1 MKSQL
6 IQSLK
11 QIETPI
17 DSTENQNSVE
27 QKQNQIAAELEMDDF
42 SLSKFNPSGK
52 TLEYD
57 EVAIA
62 KKLTKLNPKTESLS
76 DLQGCI
82 DFANRLVIFKI
93 DNKLGVEVLEKIA
106 SYLSTLTPNQENT
119 KLYIQCVSVWGKLI
133 ECEQMQKW
141 LNSKANEQELAN
153 VFAPYLIDKV
163 ANSTLDFVK
172 ASQPAGWGAH
182 ILYPSKFAV
191 DFMVEANDIINSP
204 VDGEVVEVHSSPYDL
219 NTKIIEYVESCKAG
233 NVDLTRDG
241 ILENMLITD
250 QEVAENTLKLTTDYI
265 KSGANSLNEYI
276 AIHKPGFQRA
286 DGVSIKDGEGNIHTM
301 LHAQATVKVGDSV
314 KQGDQIAQLRYNSGM
329 ADALHVHYEANEPG
343 GRSIP
348 IRNNTAGGASL
359 YTDNLPGLDRYVEFL
374 GANEA

>member
-1 MKSQL
+1 M
-6 IQSLK
+6 QSK
-11 QIETPI
+11 QIHSLEQIDTPI
-17 DSTENQNSVE
+17 DSTEKQNSVE
-27 QKQNQIAAELEMDDF
+27 QKQNQIAAELKMDDF

-57 EVAIA
+57 EVEIA

-133 ECEQMQKW
+133 ECDQMQEW
-141 LNSKANEQELAN
+141 LNSKASEEELAN
-153 VFAPYLIDKV
+153 VFAPYLIDKA
-163 ANSTLDFVK
+163 ANATLDFVK

-182 ILYPSKFAV
+182 VLYPSKFAV

-204 VDGEVVEVHSSPYDL
+204 VEGEVVEVHSSPYDL
-219 NTKIIEYVESCKAG
+219 NQKMIEYVESCKAG

-314 KQGDQIAQLRYNSGM
+314 KQGDQIAQMRYNSGM

>member
-1 MKSQL
+1 MKK
-6 IQSLK
+6 I
-11 QIETPI
+11 IIAI
-17 DSTENQNSVE
+17 DGYSST
-27 QKQNQIAAELEMDDF
+27 
-42 SLSKFNPSGK
+42 GK
-52 TLEYD
+52 STLARE
-57 EVAIA
+57 IA
-62 KKLTKLNPKTESLS
+62 KKLTKLNPETESLS

-82 DFANRLVIFKI
+82 DFANRLTIFKI
-93 DNKLGVEVLEKIA
+93 DQELGIQVLTKIA
-106 SYLSTLTPNQENT
+106 KHLSTLTPNQENT

-133 ECEQMQKW
+133 ACDQMQEW
-141 LNSKANEQELAN
+141 LNSKASQAELAN

-163 ANSTLDFVK
+163 ADASIDFIKV
-172 ASQPAGWGAH
+172 SQPAGGLAH

-219 NTKIIEYVESCKAG
+219 NQKMIEYVESCKAG

-241 ILENMLITD
+241 ILENMLIKD

-265 KSGANSLNEYI
+265 KSGAHSLQEYI

-314 KQGDQIAQLRYNSGM
+314 KQGEQIAQMRYNSGM
-329 ADALHVHYEANEPG
+329 ADALHIHYEANEPG